1 MDETTV
7 GDVAALLVIV
17 VPLLAAMAA
26 TVADRA
32 RSFSQST
39 TDELAGREKP
49 DAPDCDTTTIE
60 SDSSG
65 PARR

>member
-17 VPLLAAMAA
+17 VPLLVAMAA

-32 RSFSQST
+32 RSFSQGT
-39 TDELAGREKP
+39 TDGPAGREKP
-49 DAPDCDTTTIE
+49 DPPDCGTTSIE
-60 SDSSG
+60 SDSSA
-65 PARR
+65 PARP